1 MNRTDFLTQ
10 LWKSWLKPLLLFL
23 LITFLIGM
31 LIELFS
37 DKTAVSTLLVIILFF
52 AVIMLAGHLIN
63 IVLKHT
69 VIRFYESRSD
79 KTKQLIDAAGKVA
92 TYCVTLVLGALLY
105 VCWTKDAFMALFLTS
120 YILYGEIRRIIR
132 NEKTIGNSATD

>member
-1 MNRTDFLTQ
+1 M
-10 LWKSWLKPLLLFL
+10 LLFL
-23 LITFLIGM
+23 LITLLIGM

-79 KTKQLIDAAGKVA
+79 KTKQLIDAARKVA

-105 VCWTKDAFMALFLTS
+105 VCWTKDAFMALFFTS
-120 YILYGEIRRIIR
+120 YILYGEIRKIIR

>member
-23 LITFLIGM
+23 LITLLIGM

-79 KTKQLIDAAGKVA
+79 KTKQLIDAARKVA

-105 VCWTKDAFMALFLTS
+105 VCWTKDAFMALFFTS
-120 YILYGEIRRIIR
+120 YILYGEIRKIIR

>member
-23 LITFLIGM
+23 LITLLIGM

-37 DKTAVSTLLVIILFF
+37 DKTAVSTLLIISLFF
-52 AVIMLAGHLIN
+52 AVVMLAGHLIT

-69 VIRFYESRSD
+69 VIRFYERRSD
-79 KTKQLIDAAGKVA
+79 KTKHLIDTAGKVA
-92 TYCVTLVLGALLY
+92 TYCSALVLGALLY
-105 VCWTKDAFMALFLTS
+105 VCWTKDAFIALVFTS
-120 YILYGEIRRIIR
+120 YILYGELKKIIR
-132 NEKTIGNSATD
+132 NEKTIGNSATS